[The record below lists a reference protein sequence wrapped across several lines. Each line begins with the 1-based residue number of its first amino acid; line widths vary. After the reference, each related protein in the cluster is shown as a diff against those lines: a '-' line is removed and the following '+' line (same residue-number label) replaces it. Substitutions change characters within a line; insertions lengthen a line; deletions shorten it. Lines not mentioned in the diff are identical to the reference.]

1 MCRSFISTLINM
13 ENGCPP
19 PPSKLHL
26 ALHVG
31 VFMYQL
37 TTTRTMTL
45 AHWVIFIISA
55 RVYKTFL
62 RIVDIFAQQ
71 CAPAFLVQLHNYN
84 SNIKQAS
91 SCLKR

>member
-1 MCRSFISTLINM
+1 MDA
-13 ENGCPP
+13 P

-31 VFMYQL
+31 VYMYQL
-37 TTTRTMTL
+37 TTTTTMTL
-45 AHWVIFIISA
+45 TNWVISA

-62 RIVDIFAQQ
+62 KIVDIFAQQ
-71 CAPAFLVQLHNYN
+71 CAPVFIAQLHNYK

-91 SCLKR
+91 SCLQR

>member
-1 MCRSFISTLINM
+1 MDAPN
-13 ENGCPP
+13 
-19 PPSKLHL
+19 PSKFHL

-37 TTTRTMTL
+37 TTTTTMTL

-62 RIVDIFAQQ
+62 KIVDI
-71 CAPAFLVQLHNYN
+71 VQLQNYN

>member
-1 MCRSFISTLINM
+1 MDA
-13 ENGCPP
+13 PP

-37 TTTRTMTL
+37 TTTMTL

-62 RIVDIFAQQ
+62 KIVDIFPQH
-71 CAPAFLVQLHNYN
+71 CAPVFTVQLHNYN

-91 SCLKR
+91 SCLQR